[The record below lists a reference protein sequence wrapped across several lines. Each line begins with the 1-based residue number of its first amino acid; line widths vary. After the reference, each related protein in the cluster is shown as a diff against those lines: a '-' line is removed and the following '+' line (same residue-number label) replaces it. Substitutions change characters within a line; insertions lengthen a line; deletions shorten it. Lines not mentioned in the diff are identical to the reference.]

1 MSSKRRA
8 TPRHVR
14 THAWEL
20 EEANWVDSDSDFD
33 GPQWDSESDDDNMD
47 NLSPREGLQHFV
59 SLMLSLYMEGTLS
72 ARVVCVLF
80 HWVSTFFSDAEI
92 RKYAKKPGLPS
103 GHYAQ
108 HLDKESGLTESRSQ
122 HYTVKMP
129 GHRRHDLSRTVH
141 DIPVRVGHE
150 ELDEEVK
157 ADPSIAFRLA
167 ELVHDRSLPPSYYT
181 PGSRTVA
188 GLGSPHSTLRG
199 CCSLF
204 TYRFNPGLLAGKLGK
219 WCQTF
224 ACCCPKTHF
233 VPMRLPILVQSLC
246 YIQVLDMGVPCSGGW
261 IHAD

>member
-1 MSSKRRA
+1 MYRVLGGKPGFERKFRSLFWLKLAQAMSSKRRA

-181 PGSRTVA
+181 HPVVQES
-188 GLGSPHSTLRG
+188 
-199 CCSLF
+199 
-204 TYRFNPGLLAGKLGK
+204 PGLVLPTALYVD
-219 WCQTF
+219 
-224 ACCCPKTHF
+224 A
-233 VPMRLPILVQSLC
+233 VP
-246 YIQVLDMGVPCSGGW
+246 
-261 IHAD
+261 